1 MPAYHLRRTL
11 EHADGRSGLAFASDL
26 LEADDVEAAIRAART
41 LCGTATGM
49 LLTGAVLTDACG
61 RILWSFSLALAREP
75 LCVRPTS

>member
-11 EHADGRSGLAFASDL
+11 EHVDGRGGLAFASDL
-26 LEADDVEAAIRAART
+26 LEADDVEAAIRPPGP
-41 LCGTATGM
+41 CGTATGM